1 MKQILLWHDT
11 HFISGIQTICER
23 NGVKQISKKHG
34 IDLRRPLTWVSGHY
48 GSYCM
53 DPELFLDEEEAP
65 WDYCKVIT
73 SLKFGNEEETYGP
86 FGLQN
91 GTSFVFRTGS
101 EITGFHGSS
110 GGDAIE
116 FGYISKIGVYFRT
129 EAVSAVGEPSKS
141 STDLIEDQGTLI
153 EGEN

>member
-1 MKQILLWHDT
+1 
-11 HFISGIQTICER
+11 
-23 NGVKQISKKHG
+23 
-34 IDLRRPLTWVSGHY
+34 
-48 GSYCM
+48 M
-53 DPELFLDEEEAP
+53 DPEIFLDEEEAP
-65 WDYCKVIT
+65 WNYCKVIS

-101 EITGFHGSS
+101 EITGFHGS
-110 GGDAIE
+110 GDDAIE
-116 FGYISKIGVYFRT
+116 FGYISKIGLYFRT

-141 STDLIEDQGTLI
+141 STDLTEAVSAVTLI